1 MFTSIYT
8 YELKHWIKQ
17 PAIYI
22 YAIFILAL
30 SIMIMSGMAAEDS
43 NRFGGRI
50 INSSVFLLEMTRK
63 FMLLLF
69 LILPAVFG
77 LSIYR
82 DFSSRMHSIL
92 YAYPFSKRAYLA
104 AKYLSACTVFMGI
117 TAMLGLGYIIG
128 AELIP
133 GANPELLHNFNP
145 VAYLQ
150 LYGLFILPNIILLSA
165 IVFSVVLLSRNIY
178 AGFVTAL
185 LLMVIQQIAGSE
197 FVGGHG
203 SYLAGLLDPLGLKS
217 FGYYTSHWTVDERN
231 RLLLPFEGVVIWNRL
246 LWFVISFVIFFLTYR
261 KFNFH
266 QGAPSFFNKRNSQ
279 AQKPVQHFGL
289 IRKVVLPKVNFD
301 FSFLHKLICTWQLA
315 KADFKSIVISRSFL
329 CLVLGGLVFVIVA
342 MSTVDPRLGTETLPM
357 TWQLLELPN
366 IVYAGVINVITF
378 LYAGLLVQRGKI
390 ANMHQLIDTTPVENW
405 MLLGSKLLA
414 LIKMQ
419 MVLLALVMLG
429 GLVTQ
434 ISKGYYNFEIGQYI
448 FNLFG
453 INWIH
458 FGIWAML
465 ALFIQTTI
473 DNPYLGFFFLL
484 FAPIGF
490 IGISEFG
497 PQHLG
502 LDFLE
507 QMMFRYNQGPGDV
520 FGLKY
525 SDLDGYGGMLS
536 SYFIYKFY
544 WLLGGLLLLVCTLML
559 WKRGLPES
567 FSERLWIS
575 KQRFSGK
582 LAAAFMVVCFAFLS
596 LGAGLFYE
604 SNVSHQYFTRG
615 QKIELLT
622 AAEQKYKRFEDY
634 VQPKIVSV
642 KFNMD
647 LFPEERQFR
656 SDGQYWLINKSDQKI
671 DTLIINYLTGT
682 HTSYDFN
689 RITKV
694 VSKDTVAD
702 FSHFDI
708 LVLTEGLM
716 PNDSLQMTFSNHND
730 PMTLLRTNNFVKSQG
745 AIIKDNIFPRFGNYL
760 DFVRSSNNLGG
771 RSKAPKPDEDHA
783 HHHSYMGMDA
793 DHVDF
798 EATVSTSA
806 NQTAIAPG
814 ALKKHWVENNRNYF
828 QYETQKKIC
837 MSYLFLSGDY
847 AVATDNWHDIDLE
860 IYYDKDHAYN
870 INRMMNGLK
879 AGLDY
884 CSKHFSPYQF
894 KQVRIVEFAQINGRT
909 AHGYPSVIPT
919 GEGAGFIADVDD
931 SPEGGNDF
939 AFGTAV
945 HEVAHMWWGH
955 QVMPSETRGA
965 KLVVESTAVY
975 VSIKV
980 EELIH
985 GVDKAHALRKGGLE
999 SYLKERTRQRREESP
1014 LMYAYPDENYLAYQK
1029 GGSVLY
1035 AMADYLGEKVFNNA
1049 LKDYVEAV
1057 AYQEGT
1063 YTTSE
1068 EMVDYIRLAT
1078 PDSLQYL
1085 IHDMFETVTLY
1096 DNKMHDWSMTELA
1109 NGTYQVDM
1117 SFLVSKFRSGK
1128 NGKALFSDNQIDSL
1142 NYQSAENEVTIHS
1155 LPLSDYIE
1163 IGIFNESGD
1172 ELMLQKVK
1180 VSTIQ
1185 NNLTFVVDK
1194 KPSTVGVDPYYK
1206 LIDRSLSDNI
1216 MRFKGS

>member
-1 MFTSIYT
+1 MFKTIYI

-17 PAIYI
+17 PAVYI
-22 YAIFILAL
+22 YAIFILVLAIL
-30 SIMIMSGMAAEDS
+30 TMSGMAAEDS
-43 NRFGGRI
+43 NRFGGRV

-82 DFSSRMHSIL
+82 DFNTQMHSIL

-104 AKYLSACTVFMGI
+104 AKYLSAFTIFMGI
-117 TAMLGLGYIIG
+117 TAMLGLGYIVG

-133 GANPELLHNFNP
+133 GANPELLQSFNP
-145 VAYLQ
+145 AAYLQ
-150 LYGLFILPNIILLSA
+150 LYGLFIFPNIVLLSG
-165 IVFSVVLLSRNIY
+165 IVFSVVLLSRNVY

-185 LLMVIQQIAGSE
+185 VLMVIQQIAGSE
-197 FVGGHG
+197 LVGGHG
-203 SYLAGLLDPLGLKS
+203 SYIAGLLDPLGLKS

-231 RLLLPFEGVVIWNRL
+231 SKLLPFEGVVIWNRL

-266 QGAPSFFNKRNSQ
+266 QGALTFFNRQNIQ
-279 AQKPVQHFGL
+279 AQKTAQHFGM
-289 IRKVVLPKVNFD
+289 IHKIVLPKANFD
-301 FSFLHKLICTWQLA
+301 FSLLHNLRGTWQLA
-315 KADFKSIVISRSFL
+315 KTDFRSIVMSRSFF
-329 CLVLGGLVFVIVA
+329 CLVLAGLVFVIVV

-357 TWQLLELPN
+357 TWQLLELPI

-378 LYAGLLVQRGKI
+378 LYAGLLVHRGKL

-419 MVLLALVMLG
+419 MVLLSLVMLG
-429 GLVTQ
+429 GIFTQ
-434 ISKGYYNFEIGQYI
+434 ITKGYYNFELGQYV

-453 INWIH
+453 INLIH
-458 FGIWAML
+458 FVIWAML
-465 ALFIQTTI
+465 ALFIQTVI
-473 DNPYLGFFFLL
+473 DNPYIGFFLLL

-507 QMMFRYNQGPGDV
+507 QMMFRYNQAPGDV

-525 SDLDGYGGMLS
+525 SDLDGYGAMLP
-536 SYFIYKFY
+536 SYFIYKLY
-544 WLLGGLLLLVCTLML
+544 WALAGLLLLVITLML
-559 WKRGLPES
+559 WKRGLPQS
-567 FSERLWIS
+567 FAERLRIG

-582 LAAAFMVVCFAFLS
+582 LAAGFMVICFAFIS

-604 SNVSHQYFTRG
+604 SNVAHQYFTRG

-622 AAEQKYKRFEDY
+622 AAEQKYKRYEDY

-642 KFNMD
+642 KMNMD
-647 LFPEERQFR
+647 IFPEERQFR
-656 SDGQYWLINKSDQKI
+656 SDGQYWLVNKSEQKI

-682 HTSYDFN
+682 NASYDFN
-689 RITKV
+689 RMTNV
-694 VSKDTVAD
+694 VSKDTVAN

-708 LVLTEGLM
+708 LELTESLM
-716 PNDSLQMTFSNHND
+716 PGDSMQMTFTNHND
-730 PMTLLRTNNFVKSQG
+730 PKTLLRTNDFVKSQG

-760 DFVRSSNNLGG
+760 EFVRSSNNLGG
-771 RSKAPKPDEDHA
+771 RSNAPKPSDDHS

-798 EATVSTSA
+798 EAIVSTSSA
-806 NQTAIAPG
+806 QIAIAPG
-814 ALKKHWVENNRNYF
+814 ALKKQWVENNRNYF

-837 MSYLFLSGDY
+837 MSYLFLSGNY
-847 AVATDNWHDIDLE
+847 AVESDKWHDIDLE

-870 INRMMNGLK
+870 IRRMMNGLK

-884 CSKHFSPYQF
+884 CTEHFSPYQF

-919 GEGAGFIADVDD
+919 GEGAGFIADVDE

-975 VSIKV
+975 VSMKV
-980 EELIH
+980 EELIN
-985 GVDKAHALRKGGLE
+985 GIDKANALRKGGLE

-1035 AMADYLGEKVFNNA
+1035 AMSDYLGENVLNNA
-1049 LKDYVEAV
+1049 LKTYVEAV

-1078 PDSLQYL
+1078 PDTLQYL

-1096 DNKMHDWSMTELA
+1096 DNKMHDWTTTALA
-1109 NGTYQVDM
+1109 DGSYQVDL
-1117 SFLVSKFRSGK
+1117 SFQVSKYRSGK
-1128 NGKALFSDNQIDSL
+1128 NGKAMYSDNQIDSL
-1142 NYQSAENEVTIHS
+1142 SYHSPENDMAIHS
-1155 LPLSDYIE
+1155 LPLADYIE
-1163 IGIFNESGD
+1163 VGIFD
-1172 ELMLQKVK
+1172 EHEDEILIQKIEV
-1180 VSTIQ
+1180 TNIQ
-1185 NNLTFVVDK
+1185 NTLTFVVDK
-1194 KPSTVGVDPYYK
+1194 KPWTVGVDPYFK

-1216 MRFKGS
+1216 MRFTE

>member
-1 MFTSIYT
+1 MFTTIYT

-22 YAIFILAL
+22 YAFFILAL
-30 SIMIMSGMAAEDS
+30 AIMTMSGMAAEDS
-43 NRFGGRI
+43 NRFGGRV

-63 FMLLLF
+63 FILLLF

-82 DFSSRMHSIL
+82 DFSTRMHTIL
-92 YAYPFSKRAYLA
+92 YAYPFSKRDYLA
-104 AKYLSACTVFMGI
+104 AKYLSAFTIFMAI
-117 TAMLGLGYIIG
+117 TAMLGLGYIVG

-133 GANPELLHNFNP
+133 GANQELLQSFNP

-150 LYGLFILPNIILLSA
+150 LYGLFILPNIVLLSG

-185 LLMVIQQIAGSE
+185 LLLVIQQIAGSQL
-197 FVGGHG
+197 VGGNG
-203 SYLAGLLDPLGLKS
+203 SLLAGMLDPLGLKS
-217 FGYYTSHWTVDERN
+217 FGYYTSQWTVDDRN
-231 RLLLPFEGVVIWNRL
+231 NKLLPFEGVVIWNRL
-246 LWFVISFVIFFLTYR
+246 LWLAVSFGIFFITYR

-266 QGAPSFFNKRNSQ
+266 QGALSIINTKRIQ
-279 AQKPVQHFGL
+279 AQKAAQHFGM
-289 IRKVVLPKVNFD
+289 IHKVVLPKANFD
-301 FSFLHKLICTWQLA
+301 FSFLHKLRGTWQLA
-315 KADFKSIVISRSFL
+315 KIDFRSIVTSRSFL
-329 CLVLGGLVFVIVA
+329 CLVLGGLIFVTVV

-357 TWQLLELPN
+357 TWQLLELPI

-378 LYAGLLVQRGKI
+378 LYAGLLVHRGKL
-390 ANMHQLIDTTPVENW
+390 ANMHQLIDSTPVENW
-405 MLLGSKLLA
+405 MLLGSKFLA
-414 LIKMQ
+414 LVKMQ
-419 MVLLALVMLG
+419 MVLLSLVMLG
-429 GLVTQ
+429 GIFTQ
-434 ISKGYYNFEIGQYI
+434 IIKGYYNFEIGQYL

-453 INWIH
+453 INLIH
-458 FGIWAML
+458 FAIWAML
-465 ALFIQTTI
+465 ALFIQTVI
-473 DNPYLGFFFLL
+473 DNPYIGFFLLL

-490 IGISEFG
+490 IGLSEFG

-507 QMMFRYNQGPGDV
+507 QMMFRYNQAPGDV

-525 SDLDGYGGMLS
+525 SDLDGYGAMLP

-544 WLLGGLLLLVCTLML
+544 WALAGLLLLVATLML
-559 WKRGLPES
+559 WNRGLPQS
-567 FSERLWIS
+567 FVERLTIG

-582 LAAAFMVVCFAFLS
+582 LAVGFMVIFFAFIS
-596 LGAGLFYE
+596 LGAGLYYE
-604 SNVSHQYFTRG
+604 SNVTHDYFTRG

-622 AAEQKYKRFEDY
+622 AAEKKYKRYEHY

-642 KFNMD
+642 KMNMNI
-647 LFPEERQFR
+647 FPEERQFN
-656 SDGQYWLINKSDQKI
+656 SDGQYWLVNKSEQPI

-682 HTSYDFN
+682 NAHYSFN
-689 RITKV
+689 KSTQI
-694 VSKDTVAD
+694 VSRDTVAD

-708 LVLTEGLM
+708 LVLSESLVPG
-716 PNDSLQMTFSNHND
+716 DSMHMTFTNHND
-730 PMTLLRTNNFVKSQG
+730 PTTLLRTNDFVKSQG

-760 DFVRSSNNLGG
+760 EFVRSTNNLGG
-771 RSKAPKPDEDHA
+771 RSKAPKPSEDHA

-798 EATVSTSA
+798 EAIISTSSK
-806 NQTAIAPG
+806 QTAIAPG
-814 ALKKHWVENNRNYF
+814 ALKKHWVENNRNYYH
-828 QYETQKKIC
+828 YETQKKIC

-847 AVATDNWHDIDLE
+847 ELASDTWHDIDLE

-870 INRMMNGLK
+870 ISRMMNGLK

-884 CSKHFSPYQF
+884 CTENFSPYQF
-894 KQVRIVEFAQINGRT
+894 KQVRIVEFSQINGRT

-965 KLVVESTAVY
+965 KLIVESMAVY
-975 VSIKV
+975 VSMKV
-980 EELIH
+980 EELIN
-985 GVDKAHALRKGGLE
+985 GVDKARALRKGGLE

-1035 AMADYLGEKVFNNA
+1035 AMSDYLGEKVLNNA
-1049 LKDYVEAV
+1049 LKNYVEAV

-1068 EMVDYIRLAT
+1068 EMVDYIRVAT

-1096 DNKMHDWSMTELA
+1096 DNKMDDWSATALD
-1109 NGTYQVDM
+1109 NGSYRVDM
-1117 SFLVSKFRSGK
+1117 SFHISKFRSGK
-1128 NGKALFSDNQIDSL
+1128 NGKAVYSDNQSDSL
-1142 NYQSAENEVTIHS
+1142 SYQSPDKDIVIHS

-1163 IGIFNESGD
+1163 VGLFDENEE
-1172 ELMLQKVK
+1172 ELLLQKIK
-1180 VSTIQ
+1180 VSNIRNTF
-1185 NNLTFVVDK
+1185 TFVVDK
-1194 KPSTVGVDPYYK
+1194 KPEKVGVDPYFK

-1216 MRFKGS
+1216 MRHKE